1 MPTTR
6 QSKQQA
12 RESPSG
18 DSLLKQARKPNTNTL
33 EHFSLG
39 QAPLRVDKRKKK
51 KPLDKDILISTPQS
65 KGKAIKEVI
74 EVSSALGSDPPITL
88 SSLTR
93 TPILN
98 RTKKTVK
105 LPPPAFDPNTEGDR
119 PHYVQITFIPL
130 INSNKR
136 NHGSCNININ
146 NVL

>member
-1 MPTTR
+1 MPITR
-6 QSKQQA
+6 RSKRQA
-12 RESPSG
+12 GESPSG
-18 DSLLKQARKPNTNTL
+18 DSLPKRARKPNTNTL
-33 EHFSLG
+33 EHFSSG

-51 KPLDKDILISTPQS
+51 KLLDKDISIPTPQG

-105 LPPPAFDPNTEGDR
+105 LAPPAFDPNTEGDR
-119 PHYVQITFIPL
+119 PHYIQITFIPL

-136 NHGSCNININ
+136 NHGSRNVNIND
-146 NVL
+146 VL